1 MKKNL
6 SKVIALLLLLSV
18 VFSFAGC
25 DQPSSGNPGNNNG
38 SNNQTNGN
46 GTNNDQTTEND
57 QTDGSTDNSH
67 TYYVDVQALNSSNKT
82 LIIESIS
89 GESEFLQAML
99 DEELREKLT
108 VVNSYDTENMPTEVE
123 QLASY
128 DQIILCNVA
137 YKDMP
142 ERFDELLHSY
152 VYDYGGG
159 LFTVCGNE
167 PDPDPTD
174 EEWTTNAYTK
184 VDMMGTI
191 YQDLLPVEIINYTPP
206 MAVVVVIDKS
216 GSMAD
221 NVIAPNGET
230 AFDYAKL
237 GAEAVIDALSERDFM
252 AVMSFGEDYED
263 EISLTPLPY
272 RMEILSAIE
281 RIQPGGGKTIFTTAL
296 ERAGNLLSA
305 KTGVEKRHIIL
316 ITDGQPT
323 ESNSEEYLAM
333 ARENAERGI
342 TMSIFG
348 VDCSGDAANEMKN
361 LIIEGGMSVE
371 DFYNVEEKNIQNL
384 PTIVRSALYD
394 MRFDEVYYQTFRPT
408 FGTTHNITA
417 YINEEDMPYLDGYY
431 GVKAKAEAE
440 VILMG
445 EYSPIYTQW
454 NYGNGKVGTFAC
466 DLNGTWSSDFINS
479 PVGAVFINNIMNDI
493 SMEQHIVSGGA
504 DSVIEGVN
512 SDTALNV
519 SMYFDVGEYV
529 EVSLIPASANGE
541 SEGETKTVIGK
552 ANKDAKL
559 SFTVSE
565 KGLYEIRAEKKDEN
579 GVTLSSFV
587 IQMELGA
594 SE

>member
-1 MKKNL
+1 
-6 SKVIALLLLLSV
+6 
-18 VFSFAGC
+18 
-25 DQPSSGNPGNNNG
+25 
-38 SNNQTNGN
+38 
-46 GTNNDQTTEND
+46 
-57 QTDGSTDNSH
+57 
-67 TYYVDVQALNSSNKT
+67 
-82 LIIESIS
+82 
-89 GESEFLQAML
+89 ML

-123 QLASY
+123 QLSAY
-128 DQIILCNVA
+128 DQIILYNVA

-167 PDPDPTD
+167 PDSNPSD
-174 EEWTTNAYTK
+174 EEWVINAYTRQ
-184 VDMMGTI
+184 DMRGTI

-216 GSMAD
+216 GSMCEWP
-221 NVIAPNGET
+221 IAPNGET

-237 GAEAVIDALSERDFM
+237 SAEAVIDALSERDFM
-252 AVMSFGEDYED
+252 AVMSFGDDYED

-272 RMEILSAIE
+272 RMEILSAID
-281 RIQPGGGKTIFTTAL
+281 RITPGGNTIFTTAL
-296 ERAGNLLSA
+296 EHAGDILSA

-323 ESNSEEYLAM
+323 DSDAADYLFQAE
-333 ARENAERGI
+333 ENAKKGI
-342 TMSIFG
+342 TMSIVGVECFG
-348 VDCSGDAANEMKN
+348 ENANRMTE
-361 LIIEGGMSVE
+361 LLLAGGMTGDSLYSVHE
-371 DFYNVEEKNIQNL
+371 DDIPTI

-431 GVKAKAEAE
+431 GVKAKAEAD

-519 SMYFDVGEYV
+519 SMHFDVGEYV

-587 IQMELGA
+587 VQMELGA

>member
-1 MKKNL
+1 
-6 SKVIALLLLLSV
+6 
-18 VFSFAGC
+18 
-25 DQPSSGNPGNNNG
+25 
-38 SNNQTNGN
+38 
-46 GTNNDQTTEND
+46 
-57 QTDGSTDNSH
+57 
-67 TYYVDVQALNSSNKT
+67 
-82 LIIESIS
+82 
-89 GESEFLQAML
+89 
-99 DEELREKLT
+99 
-108 VVNSYDTENMPTEVE
+108 
-123 QLASY
+123 
-128 DQIILCNVA
+128 
-137 YKDMP
+137 
-142 ERFDELLHSY
+142 
-152 VYDYGGG
+152 
-159 LFTVCGNE
+159 
-167 PDPDPTD
+167 
-174 EEWTTNAYTK
+174 
-184 VDMMGTI
+184 
-191 YQDLLPVEIINYTPP
+191 
-206 MAVVVVIDKS
+206 
-216 GSMAD
+216 
-221 NVIAPNGET
+221 
-230 AFDYAKL
+230 
-237 GAEAVIDALSERDFM
+237 
-252 AVMSFGEDYED
+252 
-263 EISLTPLPY
+263 
-272 RMEILSAIE
+272 
-281 RIQPGGGKTIFTTAL
+281 
-296 ERAGNLLSA
+296 
-305 KTGVEKRHIIL
+305 
-316 ITDGQPT
+316 
-323 ESNSEEYLAM
+323 M